1 MIFSTFIYMR
11 NIFALI
17 FGFIVGFENLQSQG
31 VQAFS
36 SSPNT
41 TIVRDN
47 TYKSFNMTVSTSP
60 SKTLMNSSWGLYKV
74 KLNITHQSKFNLSV
88 QLVSPGGTVIQLFT
102 KPGTVSTYENFV
114 DAYFRDDA
122 PMTMAT
128 FLGATTTYRRNTP
141 AGWIPE
147 NSFTSTINTGTTG
160 SPDGTWTLKIRDGG
174 GTYTGTLNSWE
185 LEFRDTPNGNITSS
199 VWVTNS
205 ETGYPNYNDCSFPK
219 KIDKYY
225 NYYGRTRLTYDE
237 NATTDPI
244 VGTAGA
250 PWRLATEG
258 HTNAT
263 IDNTI
268 WYSFRTDAT
277 GGTANVFISMI
288 TKYSG
293 AGTGYQAVVL
303 DPGASP
309 CVAANWTRVSGS
321 AYVGDNSL
329 GTNPNPLSGPAI
341 GTIIL
346 YNSVLKCTGLAAN
359 KTYYICV
366 DGVSSAS
373 GIATSDVDFQIE
385 VTGSVLENFTV
396 LPIELLY
403 FKGESTNNIN
413 SLSWATASEI
423 NNSSFE
429 IEKSTDGI
437 NFSKLTS
444 INSKSYNGQSKQQLN
459 YNYEDVACKA
469 YYRLKQVDLNGDF
482 KYHKTVFVES
492 EEDKNKPLVM
502 PNPASNQL
510 IIYSHSKN
518 QLSIIKLFDISGRE
532 VLSGQTLF
540 NQDNQE
546 FLLNIQELK
555 SGLYFLI
562 INTEFKTYQHKIIKE

>member
-1 MIFSTFIYMR
+1 MR
-11 NIFALI
+11 QIFALFFGII
-17 FGFIVGFENLQSQG
+17 FGLGNIQSQG
-31 VQAFS
+31 VQTFS
-36 SSPNT
+36 SSPNA

-47 TYKSFNMTVSTSP
+47 SYKSFNMTVSTSP
-60 SKTLMNSSWGLYKV
+60 SKTLMNSTWGLYRV

-114 DAYFRDDA
+114 DTYFRDDA

-141 AGWIPE
+141 ASWIPE
-147 NSFTSTINTGTTG
+147 NSFTSTINTGATG
-160 SPDGTWTLKIRDGG
+160 TPNGTWTLKIRDGG

-185 LEFRDTPNGNITSS
+185 LEFRDTPNGNLTSS

-237 NATTDPI
+237 NASTDPI
-244 VGTAGA
+244 VGTAGS

-258 HTNAT
+258 QHTNAT

-288 TKYSG
+288 NKYSG
-293 AGTGYQAVVL
+293 SSTGYQAVVL

-309 CVAANWTRVSGS
+309 CVAANWTRVAGS

-359 KTYYICV
+359 KTYYVCV
-366 DGVSSAS
+366 DGVSSTS
-373 GIATSDVDFQIE
+373 GTATSDVDFQIE
-385 VTGSVLENFTV
+385 VTGNVLENFTV

-403 FKGESTNNIN
+403 FKGEGTSNIN
-413 SLSWATASEI
+413 TLSWATASEI
-423 NNSSFE
+423 NNAYFE
-429 IEKSTDGI
+429 IEKSVDAI
-437 NFSKLTS
+437 NFVSLSKIESGSLSGSSSRQLTY
-444 INSKSYNGQSKQQLN
+444 KYN
-459 YNYEDVACKA
+459 DVACNA
-469 YYRLKQVDLNGDF
+469 YYRLKQVDLDGSY
-482 KYHKTVFVES
+482 KYHKTIFVENS
-492 EEDKNKPLVM
+492 EEKNKPLVM
-502 PNPASNQL
+502 PNPASNYL
-510 IIYSHSKN
+510 TISYHSKTD
-518 QLSIIKLFDISGRE
+518 QLSTIKLFDISGRE

-540 NQDNQE
+540 NSDNQE
-546 FLLNIQELK
+546 FLLNIEELK
-555 SGLYFLI
+555 SGLYFLS
-562 INTEFKTYQHKIIKE
+562 INTEYKTYQQKIIKE